1 MEAPGGALEEAL
13 LAAPAVEATA
23 PGPDQRFRE
32 SHQAAL
38 SPAHEADRIQR
49 AIDQGRRHERTKAAQ
64 SRLSSLSD
72 ASSAGSALRD
82 PPRRAAT
89 GLGRRVLACAL
100 AVLGAALQL
109 LCWLAAYGFDLR
121 ELERAEFRRYT
132 VGTSLADVAGLA
144 LFQLGWMLGAA
155 LGCCRVRSQ
164 GYGLAVAVLGLTAAA
179 AVAKVVVMA
188 VAPSAEGGAG
198 SAASSS
204 SAAPQWRATWAFAT
218 AALSAAVPCG
228 EAAWLYALRREA
240 QEAWRAAKRARSPAG
255 HGYRREGRE
264 SGSSAFGDAAADD
277 VDVLEPDDDVEASI
291 EVTEQ
296 RPSDASAEQQRWLR
310 GASLRAA
317 HGDRRDGSHRSSD
330 RVRSRT
336 DTDTS
341 VEWGEPE
348 VEAAAASAAVVEADG
363 PGDRRRGRNRAGE
376 GEQRRQPEAPREAT
390 KRSERDKERRRKHRT
405 EDGRPSKSGKS
416 SKKSGKPS
424 RSRRKGARAALEPEP
439 TPAPAAAA
447 VEAPGRD
454 RGLSTSSAEDF
465 LATPARKSSRS
476 KRQAAKPATVGSEEG
491 RASSR
496 SKPASTRAVP
506 AEYAV
511 LCQAWAAAGMEAQ

>member
-264 SGSSAFGDAAADD
+264 SGSAFGDAAADD

-348 VEAAAASAAVVEADG
+348 AEAAAASAAVVEADG

-376 GEQRRQPEAPREAT
+376 GERRRQPEAPREAT